1 MKDKILLDPL
11 PKYKDARDFID
22 QIVENILFSSVLRI
36 T

>member
-22 QIVENILFSSVLRI
+22 QIVEIYFSLAS
-36 T
+36 